1 MSNLHL
7 PVCPVCGSA
16 DSLFRQTTAVQDHE
30 IVWYECR
37 VCSSF
42 LLSVGEDR
50 WIFQKVGREDK
61 AQLLKQTLSTAE
73 LEAMVQVSTAAK
85 TPEPTEQDEPGWG
98 ARVNTR
104 WRGEAK
110 DYPQWTRGIDQSK
123 WGKKGLLLWD
133 HSTQTVTHL
142 SARQAVGLLE
152 SFRTEEAWKQEGIVL
167 GENSTKL
174 KLNDPEWEPQTCLLN
189 KIQLSPSQVQE
200 LFELLGREEPE
211 LRRLSEFEKAEKE
224 RRLGQVYSLLLDLAR
239 EESDAVSTGNEELQA
254 E

>member
-1 MSNLHL
+1 MSNLHVS
-7 PVCPVCGSA
+7 VCPVCGSA

-42 LLSVGEDR
+42 LLWVGEDR

-85 TPEPTEQDEPGWG
+85 TPESTERDEPGWG

-104 WRGEAK
+104 WRGEAR
-110 DYPQWTRGIDQSK
+110 DYPQWARGLDQRK
-123 WGKKGLLLWD
+123 WGEKGLLLWD
-133 HSTQTVTHL
+133 HGAQTVTHL
-142 SARQAVGLLE
+142 SAAQAVDLREFL
-152 SFRTEEAWKQEGIVL
+152 RTEEAWKREGIVL

-174 KLNDPEWEPQTCLLN
+174 KPNDPEWEPQTCLLN
-189 KIQLSPSQVQE
+189 KIQLSPAQVRK
-200 LFELLGREEPE
+200 LFEVLAREEAE
-211 LRRLSEFEKAEKE
+211 LRRMSEFEKAEKE
-224 RRLGQVYSLLLDLAR
+224 RRRGRVYSLLLDLAR